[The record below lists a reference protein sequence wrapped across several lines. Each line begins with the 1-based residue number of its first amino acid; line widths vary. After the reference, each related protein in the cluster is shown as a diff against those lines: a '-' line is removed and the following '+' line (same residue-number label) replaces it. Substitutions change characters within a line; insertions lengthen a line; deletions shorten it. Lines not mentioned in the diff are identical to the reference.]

1 MRYTMESGVAQ
12 APTVAGVPRLAIGS
26 ATPLDLHKVVAVDSH
41 EESCLASEQSLLSA
55 EVAPAILSAPPAL
68 DAPGPADARD
78 EHDPYR
84 ALRYRDFRLLAIGRF
99 VATLGQQMLYVAIGY
114 EIYLRTHSALA
125 LGYVGLA
132 EFLPVVALL
141 LPAGQVAD
149 HYDRRLVALAAEVV
163 TLLAALGLA
172 ILSYTQGPLPLLYG
186 CILAMGAATA
196 FGDPA
201 STALVSQTVPTE
213 VFGNAATWTSSS
225 WQLASVVGPALGGV
239 VIAVQGRAS
248 LVYVLDAVAALAFV
262 GLLALIRSHPAPRVR
277 EVVTARSLV
286 AGVSFIWQTKII
298 LAAITLDL
306 FAVLLGGATTLL
318 PIFALTILHVGAV
331 GLGLLRAAPSVGAL
345 AMALAQAHLP
355 PLRRSGHALLWA
367 VAGFGVATIAFG
379 LSRSFLLSLVAL
391 MALGAF
397 DNISVIVRS
406 TLMLTRT
413 PDAMR
418 GRASA
423 VNSMFV
429 GASNELGGFESGLAA
444 ALFGPVI
451 SVVAGGLGVIAVV
464 GLVAL
469 FWPEIRRLGRL
480 GDLSGGSDTRLG
492 ADASSW
498 RARDRARLRARHRGA
513 IHRAR
518 NVG

>member
-1 MRYTMESGVAQ
+1 
-12 APTVAGVPRLAIGS
+12 
-26 ATPLDLHKVVAVDSH
+26 
-41 EESCLASEQSLLSA
+41 
-55 EVAPAILSAPPAL
+55 
-68 DAPGPADARD
+68 
-78 EHDPYR
+78 
-84 ALRYRDFRLLAIGRF
+84 
-99 VATLGQQMLYVAIGY
+99 
-114 EIYLRTHSALA
+114 
-125 LGYVGLA
+125 
-132 EFLPVVALL
+132 
-141 LPAGQVAD
+141 
-149 HYDRRLVALAAEVV
+149 
-163 TLLAALGLA
+163 
-172 ILSYTQGPLPLLYG
+172 
-186 CILAMGAATA
+186 
-196 FGDPA
+196 
-201 STALVSQTVPTE
+201 
-213 VFGNAATWTSSS
+213 
-225 WQLASVVGPALGGV
+225 

-248 LVYVLDAVAALAFV
+248 LVYALDAIAALAFV
-262 GLLALIRSHPAPRVR
+262 GLLAQIRSRPVPRVR

-367 VAGFGVATIAFG
+367 VAGFGLATVVFG
-379 LSRSFLLSLVAL
+379 LSRSFVLSLVAL

-423 VNSMFV
+423 VNNMFI
-429 GASNELGGFESGLAA
+429 GASNELGGFESGLVA

-469 FWPEIRRLGRL
+469 AWPEVRRLGRL
-480 GDLSGGSDTRLG
+480 DDLSGVSDRRV
-492 ADASSW
+492 DANAGSW
-498 RARDRARLRARHRGA
+498 RQRDRARLRARRR
-513 IHRAR
+513 RAVR
-518 NVG
+518 VVRHVRTID